1 MKAKFEA
8 DRIDWK
14 IIELLQRDAR
24 MTNTEIGKIVGLSQP
39 AVTSRIRMLEDAGV
53 IEAYAARINPR
64 ALGQEIT
71 AIIRLKTTH
80 EKIGQ
85 CLKAFEQ
92 IPEIL
97 EAHRIT
103 GEDCFIVK
111 ATFAQMPTLE
121 AVIDSLARFG
131 SVTTSLVLAS
141 YAPKPL
147 VVPSAEQA
155 QVFSSDRK

>member
-1 MKAKFEA
+1 MKPKFEA

-14 IIELLQRDAR
+14 ILELLQRDAR

-39 AVTSRIRMLEDAGV
+39 AVTARIRALEDAGV
-53 IEAYAARINPR
+53 IEMYSARINAR
-64 ALGQEIT
+64 ALGHEIT
-71 AIIRLKTTH
+71 AIIRLRTSH
-80 EKIGQ
+80 DKINQ
-85 CLKAFEQ
+85 CLKAFNA

-111 ATFAQMPTLE
+111 ASFAQMPKLE
-121 AVIDSLARFG
+121 ATIDALARFG

-147 VVPSAEQA
+147 MMPEADKKE
-155 QVFSSDRK
+155 

>member
-1 MKAKFEA
+1 MKPKFEA

-14 IIELLQRDAR
+14 ILELLQRDAR
-24 MTNTEIGKIVGLSQP
+24 MTNTEIGKKVGLSQP
-39 AVTSRIRMLEDAGV
+39 AVTARIRALEDAGV
-53 IEAYAARINPR
+53 IEMYSARINAR
-64 ALGQEIT
+64 ALGHEIT
-71 AIIRLKTTH
+71 AIIRLRTSH
-80 EKIGQ
+80 ERINA
-85 CLKAFEQ
+85 CLKAFHT

-111 ATFAQMPTLE
+111 ASFAEMSRLE
-121 AVIDSLARFG
+121 ATIDALAKFG

-147 VVPSAEQA
+147 VAPVAEKKEA
-155 QVFSSDRK
+155 RTMRA

>member
-1 MKAKFEA
+1 MKPKFDA

-39 AVTSRIRMLEDAGV
+39 AVTARIRVLEEAGV
-53 IEAYAARINPR
+53 IEAYSARINPR
-64 ALGQEIT
+64 AVGQEIT

-80 EKIGQ
+80 EKINQ
-85 CLKAFEQ
+85 CLKAFDR

-103 GEDCFIVK
+103 GDDCFIVK
-111 ATFAQMPTLE
+111 ATFAHMPKLE
-121 AVIDSLARFG
+121 TVIDALAKFG

-141 YAPKPL
+141 YKQKPL
-147 VVPSAEQA
+147 IAPASGDE
-155 QVFSSDRK
+155 

>member
-1 MKAKFEA
+1 MKSKFDA

-24 MTNTEIGKIVGLSQP
+24 MTNTEVGKIVGLSQP
-39 AVTSRIRMLEDAGV
+39 AVTARIRLLEQAGV
-53 IEAYAARINPR
+53 IEGYAARINPR

-80 EKIGQ
+80 EKINQ
-85 CLKAFEQ
+85 CLKAFER

-111 ATFAQMPTLE
+111 ATFAYMPKLE
-121 AVIDSLARFG
+121 ATIDALAKFG
-131 SVTTSLVLAS
+131 SITTSLVLAS
-141 YAPKPL
+141 YKPKPL
-147 VVPSAEQA
+147 IAPVSGRE
-155 QVFSSDRK
+155 

>member
-1 MKAKFEA
+1 MKPKFEA

-14 IIELLQRDAR
+14 ILELLQRDAR
-24 MTNTEIGKIVGLSQP
+24 MTNTEIGKLVGLSQP
-39 AVTSRIRMLEDAGV
+39 AVTGRIRALEEAGV
-53 IEAYAARINPR
+53 IEMYSARINAR
-64 ALGQEIT
+64 ALGHEIT
-71 AIIRLKTTH
+71 AIIRLRTSH
-80 EKIGQ
+80 EKINS
-85 CLKAFEQ
+85 CLKAFSS

-111 ATFAQMPTLE
+111 ASFAQMSRLE
-121 AVIDSLARFG
+121 ATIDALAKFG

-147 VVPSAEQA
+147 VAPAPVPEKKARRAS
-155 QVFSSDRK
+155 

>member
-1 MKAKFEA
+1 MKPKFDA

-14 IIELLQRDAR
+14 ILELLQRNAR
-24 MTNTEIGKIVGLSQP
+24 MTNTEVGKNVGLSQP
-39 AVTSRIRMLEDAGV
+39 AVTARIRALEEAGV
-53 IEAYAARINPR
+53 IDAYSARINPS

-80 EKIGQ
+80 EKINL
-85 CLKAFEQ
+85 CLKAFDR

-103 GEDCFIVK
+103 GDDCFIVK
-111 ATFAQMPTLE
+111 VTVAHMPRLE
-121 AVIDSLARFG
+121 AVIDALAKFG

-141 YAPKPL
+141 YQPKPL
-147 VVPSAEQA
+147 VAPAPRE
-155 QVFSSDRK
+155 K

>member
-1 MKAKFEA
+1 MKPKFDP

-14 IIELLQRDAR
+14 IIELLQRNAR
-24 MTNTEIGKIVGLSQP
+24 MTNTEVGKIVGLSQP
-39 AVTSRIRMLEDAGV
+39 AITARIRLLEEAGV

-80 EKIGQ
+80 EKISL
-85 CLKAFEQ
+85 CLKSFDR

-103 GEDCFIVK
+103 GDDCFIVK
-111 ATFAQMPTLE
+111 ATVAHMPRLE
-121 AVIDSLARFG
+121 AVIDALAKFG

-141 YAPKPL
+141 YKPKPI
-147 VVPSAEQA
+147 VAPGPREKSM
-155 QVFSSDRK
+155 